1 MLRIYGVIKNILY
14 KAVLFNFSYFL
25 YQWSDLKRYM
35 TWNTFKTEL
44 CKRNIFSTMEYR
56 MFDKLI
62 DIILNPAIRR
72 YARNGY
78 VKYLKTYDYRVGE

>member
-1 MLRIYGVIKNILY
+1 
-14 KAVLFNFSYFL
+14 
-25 YQWSDLKRYM
+25 M

-44 CKRNIFSTMEYR
+44 HKRNVFSNMEYL

-62 DIILNPAIRR
+62 EIILNPAIRR